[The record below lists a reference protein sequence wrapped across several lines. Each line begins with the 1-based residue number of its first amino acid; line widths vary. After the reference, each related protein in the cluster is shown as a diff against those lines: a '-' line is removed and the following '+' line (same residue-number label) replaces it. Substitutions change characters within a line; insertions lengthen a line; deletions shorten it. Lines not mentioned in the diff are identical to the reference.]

1 MMFKEIL
8 REDIGALF
16 FDLDEFAEMH
26 EINGR
31 QMCVVLDSNE
41 LLERESGN
49 RIGRYQDG
57 LYRAQLLLYVKAEEY
72 GARPKV
78 GSMLYL
84 DGKPYRVSE
93 AVDEGGVYS
102 ITLEVSRA

>member
-8 REDIGALF
+8 REDIRALF
-16 FDLDEFAEMH
+16 FDLGEFAELH

-31 QMCVVLDSNE
+31 QMCVILDSNE

-49 RIGRYQDG
+49 RIGRHQDG
-57 LYRAQLLLYVKAEEY
+57 LYRAQMLLYVKAEEY

-102 ITLEVSRA
+102 ITVEVSRA